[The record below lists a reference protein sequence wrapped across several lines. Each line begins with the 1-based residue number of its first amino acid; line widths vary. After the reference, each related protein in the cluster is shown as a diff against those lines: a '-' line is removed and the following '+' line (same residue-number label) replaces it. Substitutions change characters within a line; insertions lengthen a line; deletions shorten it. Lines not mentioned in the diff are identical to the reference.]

1 MQSTGNKDRIVNL
14 IKILGFTSDDDK
26 VYQKRYKSSYVPL
39 RIDVETEHIYYS
51 ETGIRVGRNTTSNFS
66 DPENAVVLECV
77 DRLLDKGYQPRHI
90 ELEPSWLLGHSSKGG
105 YADIWVRTFKDNA
118 FDGNDENID
127 SLLIIECKTP
137 SEFTGAWE
145 DTLEDGAQLFSYFQ
159 QEKSTKY
166 LCLYTSD
173 VADDKAKPTYHLI
186 NVEDNEQYLNTLQD
200 KDDILTY
207 KKASNNKQLYKVW
220 HDTYNC
226 EYSEVGL
233 FETDIEP
240 YKIGKNKYTI
250 HDLKPV
256 DSETIKKKY
265 SEYATILRQ
274 HNVGA
279 LENAFDKLVNL
290 FLAKIVD
297 EANNP
302 EDLDFYWK
310 GSAYD
315 DDYRLQDRLQRL
327 YRDGMKRFLGED
339 VTYIEDKEID
349 KAFRRFKNDPD
360 ATERTIK
367 QYFRALKFYSDN
379 DFSFISVHNE
389 QLFKQNAVILKK
401 VVQMLENM
409 RLKSDDNDRENNSD
423 TQNQF
428 LGDLFEGFLTR
439 GVKQSEG
446 QFFTP
451 MPIVRFLVSALP
463 LDKIIHNS
471 AAIPSAI
478 DYACGAGHF
487 LTEYAVRIR
496 EFARKYHPDI
506 PMSEYY
512 ARITGIEKEYRLS
525 KVSKVSAFMYGHD
538 EEKIIYADALVPNK
552 EVPDNSFDVLIAN
565 PPYSVKGFLDT
576 LTDEQRHHYTLYN
589 DDINI
594 DKNNAIETFFMER
607 AAQLIKAGGVA
618 GIILP
623 VSVLNKSGIYAQAR
637 SIILKA
643 FNIVALAEFGSGTF
657 GKTGTNTV
665 IMFLQR
671 KETNT
676 PDAEHY
682 KNRCESWFANHHGAD
697 IIYQDES
704 LLRAYCQHQGY
715 DWEDYKAFLEG
726 TVNDSLS
733 DTDIFK
739 AYRTSFFGNSRN
751 GMKDVCD
758 AAKDIHTRMVSR
770 MKSKTF
776 KALSAAEKN
785 KEQDKAFYNFA
796 REIEKEKVYYFLLCY
811 TIPNQVIIVKSP
823 DKTEDNKKYLGY
835 EWSNGKG
842 QEGIHYLNTKKRQ
855 DDEDDDED
863 LDQLKGIKAIQTPL
877 FNPSDLNDENRIN
890 TLIRKNFLGDE
901 VEIPEELKKFVSIGN
916 LTDMIDFSRTA
927 FNREIKTSVKR
938 AITYKSKY
946 RKYNLG
952 DFALSLQRGKSP
964 EYTDSGIQI
973 IKSGQARGG
982 YEFDFSQQ
990 YFVLDS
996 FSNLDRKLHK
1006 GDILINSTGVG
1017 TVGRV
1022 TYFNLDHD
1030 FVVDSHITVLRPNNV
1045 ANGKYLFYFL
1055 HDGLGQKT
1063 IEAMSNGA
1071 SGQVELSLTTISQI
1085 KIPIPPKDIQ
1095 EAIVSECSK
1104 VDAEYEKAK
1113 AEIKSVAIEKEKI
1126 IDNVSSTSNKKVI
1139 DLCKVINPS
1148 RSEINSVSDETM
1160 VSFVDM
1166 SSLGNGYIENK
1177 VNRSLGDL
1185 RKGSYTYFAEK
1196 DIIIAK
1202 ITPCMENGKC
1212 AIAIGL
1218 TNGLGMGST
1227 EYHVFRTKDDVL
1239 PEYLFAFLNRE
1250 KVRKEAVLNM
1260 TGASGH
1266 RRVPVSFYEDL
1277 EIPVVPIEE
1286 QQRIVG
1292 DISKLD
1298 NKVQRLKKS
1307 MSDTQTRKQEI
1318 LDKYLK

>member
-1 MQSTGNKDRIVNL
+1 MQSTDNRNRIVNL

-26 VYQKRYKSSYVPL
+26 VYQKSYKSSYVPL
-39 RIDVETEHIYYS
+39 RIDVEAEHIYYS

-173 VADDKAKPTYHLI
+173 VAGDKAKPTYHLI

-349 KAFRRFKNDPD
+349 NAFRRFKNDPD

-576 LTDEQRHHYTLYN
+576 LTEEQRHHYTLYN

-715 DWEDYKAFLEG
+715 AWEDYKAFLEG
-726 TVNDSLS
+726 TVNDSLC

-776 KALSAAEKN
+776 KALSAAEKS
-785 KEQDKAFYNFA
+785 KEQNKAFYNFV

-842 QEGIHYLNTKKRQ
+842 QEGIHYLNTKKMQ

-890 TLIRKNFLGDE
+890 TLIRKNFLGEE

-927 FNREIKTSVKR
+927 FNLEIKTSVKC
-938 AITYKSKY
+938 AFTYKSKY
-946 RKYNLG
+946 RTYNLG

-982 YEFDFSQQ
+982 YDFDFSQQ

-996 FSNLDRKLHK
+996 FSNLDRKLYK

-1085 KIPIPPKDIQ
+1085 KIPIPPMDIQ
-1095 EAIVSECSK
+1095 ETIVSECSK

-1113 AEIKSVAIEKEKI
+1113 EKIEKINGEVSELLQNTQEKATKSYHLSDQNLFDI
-1126 IDNVSSTSNKKVI
+1126 SIGRRVLK
-1139 DLCKVINPS
+1139 
-1148 RSEINSVSDETM
+1148 SEIVEDGKYDVYSANVFEPFGKSNQSVLSDFSKASVLWGIDGDWM
-1160 VSFVDM
+1160 V
-1166 SSLGNGYIENK
+1166 NYINKGVPFNPTDHCGVIRVKNENIISPHYL
-1177 VNRSLGDL
+1177 VYPLNMAGQTEHFSRANR
-1185 RKGSYTYFAEK
+1185 A
-1196 DIIIAK
+1196 
-1202 ITPCMENGKC
+1202 
-1212 AIAIGL
+1212 
-1218 TNGLGMGST
+1218 ST
-1227 EYHVFRTKDDVL
+1227 ERIRALTITIPSIDIQNQVVAKL
-1239 PEYLFAFLNRE
+1239 E
-1250 KVRKEAVLNM
+1250 KYDKQIAEL
-1260 TGASGH
+1260 
-1266 RRVPVSFYEDL
+1266 
-1277 EIPVVPIEE
+1277 
-1286 QQRIVG
+1286 RI
-1292 DISKLD
+1292 I
-1298 NKVQRLKKS
+1298 
-1307 MSDTQTRKQEI
+1307 MSDAPARKQEI
-1318 LDKYLK
+1318 LNKYLK